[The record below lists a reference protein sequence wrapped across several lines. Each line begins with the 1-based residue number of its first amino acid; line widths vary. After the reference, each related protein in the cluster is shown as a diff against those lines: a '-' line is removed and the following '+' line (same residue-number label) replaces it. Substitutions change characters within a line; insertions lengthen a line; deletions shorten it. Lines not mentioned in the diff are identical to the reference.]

1 MELRALSAAE
11 LLDAWDRGL
20 KLTPGQRAL
29 ALLGAASPAR
39 SPETLAQL
47 SIGERDAH
55 LLTLR
60 EWTFGPRLAGAAG
73 CPLCGEPLEFVFD
86 VADVRQQPGSAPTEL
101 VMTSGE
107 FVVQYRLPNSGDL
120 AAITDCSD
128 VTAAREVLVQRCI
141 AAAQLQGA
149 PCAVDRLSAG
159 VVDAVAEHM
168 SRADPQADVE
178 LALTCPACGHQWQ
191 SIFDIAA
198 FFWDEVH
205 AWARRTLR
213 EVHALAS
220 AYGWR
225 EADVLALSPRRRQLY
240 LEMASG

>member
-20 KLTPGQRAL
+20 RLTRGHRAL
-29 ALLGAASPAR
+29 ALLGAASPAP

-47 SIGERDAH
+47 SIGERDAR

-60 EWTFGPRLAGAAG
+60 EWTFGPRLAGTAE
-73 CPLCGEPLEFVFD
+73 CPRCREPLEFVFD
-86 VADVRQQPGSAPTEL
+86 VADVRQPPGSAPTEL

-107 FVVQYRLPNSGDL
+107 FVVQYRLPNSFDL

-128 VTAAREVLVQRCI
+128 VAAAREALVQRCI
-141 AAAQLQGA
+141 AAAQLQGVA
-149 PCAVDRLSAG
+149 CAVNRLPAA

-168 SRADPQADVE
+168 SRTDPQADVL

-191 SIFDIAA
+191 SVFDIAA